1 MEFSSLYIKRKLMY
15 NELMNLAQ
23 VIQQIKERT
32 SLVEYVGRYVSLKR
46 FGNYYKGLCPF
57 HNEKTSSFTV
67 RTDFYHCFGC
77 GEHGDVLLFL
87 QKIKQQ
93 SFMEVVRSL
102 ASDLGIEI
110 KTDLNDSYTKMQK
123 ILLDFVEQAH
133 NKVHLI
139 ERYVRSRGITERS
152 MQKYMLGYTTRD
164 VMSKYANID
173 PEIKQQLGLTNMIQD
188 RLIFPIKSGNTVV
201 GIGARTLNDQ
211 GPKYI
216 NSPESML
223 FQKRRLLYGDGF
235 AEKHGRYKTLLC
247 EGYIDVILTGQIQDD
262 HGTYMYN
269 ALAPLGTALTQE
281 QCLRL
286 VHVDKSPYL
295 CLDGDAAGVN
305 ASMKSAKLAMQFIND
320 ETNIHVVELPEN
332 LDPADMVQ
340 SGRVEEFNVCIANAR
355 SVNDYIIEHTLAK
368 ATTPETMVKAKVLL
382 RQILLTMQ
390 NRDAR
395 DILARFWKRSVES
408 HIYKLGLKSKRKNK
422 LPHVHSGIS
431 HIKVLLGLP
440 ILHLNWLTSI
450 YDAFIALELTG
461 EMQIVQQMIL
471 EKYQIY
477 MMQKDDESAK
487 SEKNEEE
494 MSWNDVDSDII
505 MNIDE
510 NADIDTD
517 THEQID
523 IATTDT
529 LPEFD
534 DTKASEDKKLI
545 RALMSDP
552 LLKKYAKYV
561 EFDIPNEE
569 SFINLWTET
578 QKIYVQSHYKEEL
591 SKLQKELETE
601 FTQEKWNRIM
611 YVNKILNAENV

>member
-1 MEFSSLYIKRKLMY
+1 
-15 NELMNLAQ
+15 MNLAQ

-110 KTDLNDSYTKMQK
+110 KIDMSDSYTKMQK
-123 ILLDFVEQAH
+123 ILLDFVEHAH

-139 ERYVRSRGITERS
+139 ERYVRERGITERS
-152 MQKYMLGYTTRD
+152 MQKYMLGYATKD
-164 VMSKYANID
+164 VMNRYANID
-173 PEIKQQLGLTNMIQD
+173 PEIKQQLGLTYMIQD
-188 RLIFPIKSGNTVV
+188 RLIFPIKSGNTIV

-235 AEKHGRYKTLLC
+235 AEKHVKQKTLLC
-247 EGYIDVILTGQIQDD
+247 EGYIDVILAGQIQDAN
-262 HGTYMYN
+262 GVFMYN

-286 VHVDKSPYL
+286 VHVDKNPYI

-305 ASMKSAKLAMQFIND
+305 ASMKAAKLAMQFIND
-320 ETNIHVVELPEN
+320 ENQLNIVELPAD
-332 LDPADMVQ
+332 LDPADMIQ
-340 SGRVEEFNVCIANAR
+340 SGRVEEFNVCVAHAQT
-355 SVNDYIIEHTLAK
+355 VNDYIIAHTLAK
-368 ATTPETMVKAKVLL
+368 ATTPESMVKAKVLL
-382 RQILLTMQ
+382 RQVLLSMQ

-395 DILARFWKRSVES
+395 DVLARFWKRSIEN
-408 HIYKLGLKSKRKNK
+408 HIYKLGLKSKKKNT
-422 LPHVHSGIS
+422 LPHVHSGTS
-431 HIKVLLGLP
+431 YLKVLIGLP
-440 ILHLNWLTSI
+440 ILHLYWLQNI
-450 YDAFIALELTG
+450 YEDFMSLELTG
-461 EMQIVQQMIL
+461 EMQIVQQMII

-477 MMQKDDESAK
+477 LMQKDNHTIIVET
-487 SEKNEEE
+487 
-494 MSWNDVDSDII
+494 DSDIDALED
-505 MNIDE
+505 NIDV
-510 NADIDTD
+510 DISD
-517 THEQID
+517 E
-523 IATTDT
+523 
-529 LPEFD
+529 D
-534 DTKASEDKKLI
+534 DTTTVEIKLESENMMRYKHLI
-545 RALMSDP
+545 KTLTSDT

-561 EFDIPNEE
+561 EFKIPDEQT
-569 SFINLWTET
+569 FLNLWTET
-578 QKIYVQSHYKEEL
+578 YKIYVQSRYRDEL
-591 SKLQKELETE
+591 SKLQKSLESE
-601 FTQEKWNRIM
+601 FTQETWDRIM
-611 YVNKILNAENV
+611 YVNKILNKDEQR